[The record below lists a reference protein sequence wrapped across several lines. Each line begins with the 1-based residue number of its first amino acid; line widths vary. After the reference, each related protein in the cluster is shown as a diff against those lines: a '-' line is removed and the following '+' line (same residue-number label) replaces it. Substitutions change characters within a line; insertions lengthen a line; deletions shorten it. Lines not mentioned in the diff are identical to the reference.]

1 MKKYLCFILTILSF
15 SVFAQL
21 RASNTDTF
29 FSVKGT
35 FNSEKTEIIKNT
47 IEKEL
52 ATPTIENNDF
62 VWSGRGS
69 FEIILNKNFLK
80 IEIQKSNDNQE
91 IVMKIKNLG
100 EKIMA
105 IKNINKV
112 NS

>member
-1 MKKYLCFILTILSF
+1 MHNYERVIRIL
-15 SVFAQL
+15 
-21 RASNTDTF
+21 F